1 MTSLPSGMAIMARER
16 ANRDYTVGYRKPPQ
30 GTRFKKGQ
38 SGNPKGRRKGVPN
51 LSTLI
56 ITIMEEPVIVNE
68 GGKRKAISKAE
79 AMMKQL
85 ANRALTGDHRAAQLL
100 INMMQLSENRPD
112 TAGAAAPAE
121 ADRETMQHVIARM
134 RRMARQ
140 GSDGNTDAD

>member
-1 MTSLPSGMAIMARER
+1 MTREPTKIEY
-16 ANRDYTVGYRKPPQ
+16 AVGYGKPPQ
-30 GTRFKKGQ
+30 GTRFKKGT
-38 SGNPKGRRKGVPN
+38 SGNPKGRRKGMPN

-56 ITIMEEPVIVNE
+56 TTIMEEPVIVNE
-68 GGKRKAISKAE
+68 GGKRRAISKAE

-100 INMMQLSENRPD
+100 INMMQLTENRPD
-112 TAGAAAPAE
+112 AVGAAPPAE

-140 GSDGNTDAD
+140 GNDGNADAG